1 MEENSLRKY
10 KLIIIGGSAGS
21 LEVILNTIPNIKK
34 EFSIPVVL
42 VLHRMNSYDSTLVE
56 LLSTKTL
63 LKVKEA
69 DDKEQMHAGVIYIA
83 PADYHLLME
92 KDGSF
97 ALDYSEKVNFS
108 RPSID
113 VSFASAADAFGS
125 QVACLLLSGANADG
139 VEGMQAIKNAGG
151 LTLAQDPN
159 TAEVAFM
166 PAHAI
171 QNIKVDRVLR
181 INEMAPFIN
190 TLA

>member
-1 MEENSLRKY
+1 MEENSLVSY
-10 KLIIIGGSAGS
+10 KLVIIAGSAGS
-21 LEVILNTIPNIKK
+21 LEVLLHIIPKIKRN
-34 EFSIPVVL
+34 FPVPIVL

-69 DDKEQMHAGVIYIA
+69 DDKEQMMGGTIYIA
-83 PADYHLLME
+83 PADYHLLVE
-92 KDGSF
+92 KNGSF

-125 QVACLLLSGANADG
+125 QVAGLLLSGANADG
-139 VEGMQAIKNAGG
+139 VVGMQAIKDTGG
-151 LTLAQDPN
+151 LALVQDPD

-171 QNIKVDRVLR
+171 QNIKVDKVLR
-181 INEMAPFIN
+181 IDEMAGFIN
-190 TLA
+190 ALA